1 MNTLDA
7 LCSALQAVRRNPLR
21 SLLTALGV
29 VIGTSAVIA
38 TVAVGAGARDR
49 LLDQIRTLGSNLIIV
64 TPGVVNSRG
73 ARLDSGSRRNLTADD
88 AAAMEAEI
96 AAIEAAAPVV
106 HGRVQVI
113 AEGSNAST
121 TLLGTNLGFFLARE
135 WSVAN
140 GRGFTPNEIDGAAKV
155 AVIGRT
161 VADRLFGDAD
171 PVGRTM
177 RAQMVPLR
185 IVGVLERK
193 GQDAL
198 GADQDDLVIVPLQ
211 TARNRVL
218 GASVATA
225 RSIAFV
231 FAKMRPGESMTETE
245 RQIGDLLRQR
255 HRAGANGSDDFSIK
269 NLADI
274 MQRQDASA
282 RILTL
287 LLAAVAGVSLLV
299 GGIGIMNVMLVSV
312 TERTREIGLRL
323 AIGARRRDIVLQ
335 FLIEA
340 MALSGVGGAIGVA
353 VGVASALILA
363 GAAGWPTIIE
373 PQSVVLAFGFS
384 LAIGVIFGLYPAQ
397 RAAALEPAIAL
408 RHE

>member
-1 MNTLDA
+1 MKPLDA
-7 LCSALQAVRRNPLR
+7 LRSALEALHRNPLR

-29 VIGTSAVIA
+29 VIGTGAVIT
-38 TVAVGAGARDR
+38 TVAVGAAARES
-49 LLDQIRTLGSNLIIV
+49 LLDQIRTLGANLIVV
-64 TPGVVNSRG
+64 TPGSASSG
-73 ARLDSGSRRNLTADD
+73 AARLGEGSRRNLTVDD
-88 AAAMEAEI
+88 AAAMEGEI
-96 AAIEAAAPVV
+96 AAIEVAAPVV
-106 HGRVQVI
+106 HGRVQVV
-113 AEGSNAST
+113 AESGNAST
-121 TLLGTNLGFFLARE
+121 TLLGTNLGFFVARE
-135 WSVAN
+135 WSIAS
-140 GRGFTPNEIDGAAKV
+140 GRSLTSDEIDAAAKV

-171 PVGRTM
+171 PVGQTM
-177 RAQMVPLR
+177 RAQTVPLR

-198 GADQDDLVIVPLQ
+198 GADQDDLVVVPLW
-211 TARNRVL
+211 TAKNRVL
-218 GASVATA
+218 GARGATS

-231 FAKMRPGESMTETE
+231 FAKLRQGESMALTEG
-245 RQIGDLLRQR
+245 QIGDLLRQR
-255 HRAGANGSDDFSIK
+255 HRASADRGDDFSIR
-269 NLADI
+269 NMADI

-340 MALSGVGGAIGVA
+340 VTLSGIGGGIGVA
-353 VGVASALILA
+353 LGAASALLFA
-363 GAAGWPTIIE
+363 GVFGWPTIIE
-373 PQSVVLAFGFS
+373 PQAVLLAFGFS
-384 LAIGVIFGLYPAQ
+384 LVIGVIFGFYPAR
-397 RAAALEPAIAL
+397 RAAALQPAIAL

>member
-1 MNTLDA
+1 MRPLDV
-7 LCSALQAVRRNPLR
+7 LRSALEGLGRNLLR

-29 VIGTSAVIA
+29 IIGTAAVIA
-38 TVAVGAGARDR
+38 TIAVGAAARER

-64 TPGVVNSRG
+64 TPGAANSGG
-73 ARLDSGSRRNLTADD
+73 ARVGDGHKLTVDD
-88 AAAMEAEI
+88 ASAMEGEI

-106 HGRVQVI
+106 HGRVQVV
-113 AEGSNAST
+113 AEGGNASMVV
-121 TLLGTNLGFFLARE
+121 LGTNRGFFVARE
-135 WSVAN
+135 WGIAN
-140 GRGFTPNEIDGAAKV
+140 GRGLMPDEIDSAAKV

-161 VADRLFGDAD
+161 VAERLFGDAD
-171 PVGRTM
+171 PVGQTM
-177 RAQMVPLR
+177 RVQSVPLR
-185 IVGVLERK
+185 VVGVLERK

-198 GADQDDLVIVPLQ
+198 GADQDDLVVVPLW
-211 TARNRVL
+211 TAKNRIL
-218 GASVATA
+218 GVRGATS

-231 FAKMRPGESMTETE
+231 FAKMRRGESMAETE
-245 RQIGDLLRQR
+245 QQIGDLLRQR
-255 HRAGANGSDDFSIK
+255 HHASADRGDDFSIR
-269 NLADI
+269 NMADI

-323 AIGARRRDIVLQ
+323 AVGARRRDIVLQ

-340 MALSGVGGAIGVA
+340 ATISGIGGGIGAALGVA
-353 VGVASALILA
+353 AALVLA
-363 GAAGWPTIIE
+363 GVAGWPTIIE
-373 PQSVVLAFGFS
+373 PQSVLLASVFSLVIGIVFGF
-384 LAIGVIFGLYPAQ
+384 YPAR
-397 RAAALEPAIAL
+397 RAAALQPAIAL